1 MSKIKLF
8 SGMDF
13 SGKTTIIN
21 GINEKMPSKF
31 SIKKKFLTPIDLIE
45 NVRKRDTWLSPEE
58 WKPLLQE
65 NIQKDIKEYKENG
78 LILLDSLWIIKY
90 LAGKIE
96 KNDKQDE
103 EEIIILKELLKKYPI
118 NTSLYRIKT
127 PYSHVIEESLPLISE
142 IKNNSI
148 LYILILSIFNI
159 GVFSLFM
166 YILYHFIK
174 KDIGILKCLGA
185 KAKDIYK
192 AQILIDL
199 IIIILTM
206 LVCIP
211 VSIFSVNLINHVISS
226 NLGFTIHYLYFDIK
240 VIFYLSILLITTVFL
255 ASILPIRKIMNLNP
269 IEVLRKEKI

>member
-45 NVRKRDTWLSPEE
+45 NVRKRDTWLSTEE

-96 KNDKQDE
+96 KNDKQAE
-103 EEIIILKELLKKYPI
+103 EEIIILKELLKKYPEMDSFYI
-118 NTSLYRIKT
+118 TVSMNERIKRFQARAKSGNEIT
-127 PYSHVIEESLPLISE
+127 GSDKLIMDTDKFE
-142 IKNNSI
+142 RREQ
-148 LYILILSIFNI
+148 
-159 GVFSLFM
+159 
-166 YILYHFIK
+166 
-174 KDIGILKCLGA
+174 
-185 KAKDIYK
+185 IYK
-192 AQILIDL
+192 KIVLEYFPNTKTIDTTDIDL
-199 IIIILTM
+199 EQTINVII
-206 LVCIP
+206 
-211 VSIFSVNLINHVISS
+211 F
-226 NLGFTIHYLYFDIK
+226 
-240 VIFYLSILLITTVFL
+240 
-255 ASILPIRKIMNLNP
+255 
-269 IEVLRKEKI
+269 

>member
-45 NVRKRDTWLSPEE
+45 NVRKRDTWLSLEE

-103 EEIIILKELLKKYPI
+103 EEIIILKELLKKYPEMDSFYI
-118 NTSLYRIKT
+118 TVSMNERIKRFQARAKSGNEIT
-127 PYSHVIEESLPLISE
+127 GSDKLIMDTDKFE
-142 IKNNSI
+142 RREQ
-148 LYILILSIFNI
+148 
-159 GVFSLFM
+159 
-166 YILYHFIK
+166 
-174 KDIGILKCLGA
+174 
-185 KAKDIYK
+185 IYK
-192 AQILIDL
+192 KIVLEYFPNTKTIDTTDIDL
-199 IIIILTM
+199 EQTINVII
-206 LVCIP
+206 
-211 VSIFSVNLINHVISS
+211 NDN
-226 NLGFTIHYLYFDIK
+226 N
-240 VIFYLSILLITTVFL
+240 FL
-255 ASILPIRKIMNLNP
+255 KDM
-269 IEVLRKEKI
+269 

>member
-45 NVRKRDTWLSPEE
+45 NVRKRDTWLSQEE

-103 EEIIILKELLKKYPI
+103 EEIIILKELLKKYPEMDSFYI
-118 NTSLYRIKT
+118 TVSMNERIKRFQARAKSGNEIT
-127 PYSHVIEESLPLISE
+127 GSDKLIMDTDKFE
-142 IKNNSI
+142 RREQ
-148 LYILILSIFNI
+148 
-159 GVFSLFM
+159 
-166 YILYHFIK
+166 
-174 KDIGILKCLGA
+174 
-185 KAKDIYK
+185 IYK
-192 AQILIDL
+192 KIVLEYFPNTTTIDTTDIDL
-199 IIIILTM
+199 EQTINVII
-206 LVCIP
+206 
-211 VSIFSVNLINHVISS
+211 NDN
-226 NLGFTIHYLYFDIK
+226 N
-240 VIFYLSILLITTVFL
+240 FL
-255 ASILPIRKIMNLNP
+255 KDM
-269 IEVLRKEKI
+269 